1 MANQKES
8 FINFLESESFKK
20 MIKNVEQERA
30 RLREQGYSDKTIE
43 LRLLNKF
50 SESDPVNLVQPLH
63 LRV

>member
-1 MANQKES
+1 
-8 FINFLESESFKK
+8 

-63 LRV
+63 FKQGRNNFE